1 MANGV
6 IKKFEEEARKEGKA
20 SADFINNTIK
30 QIRSDYA
37 KTPVIKNNA
46 VLSEAWS
53 TITSEISSIARSG
66 LQAKKPDDVKRTLA
80 DISDYEKGIKETI
93 ELQPLLMP
101 LQDLLSQILPTIN
114 DRMATVS
121 SAEANLKKFSSY
133 VTEQSMGFIEGMAR
147 SMVGGIPGGQM
158 LLDKTFGA
166 MKRKSA
172 AKEARGQRL
181 TSLGGAM
188 ASAGTGGGA
197 DMGGAS
203 SAVMGSD
210 SSVGVRTGGRE
221 TGVEKET
228 RIEEERESD
237 TRWNQLFNYFDAILK
252 ALGSGGDNGDDP
264 SAPGGKNPIIKKILA
279 ALGIGGTGGL
289 GLWNAIKNLRT
300 SSATAADDIAQTA
313 NNLTTRTSTSTTR
326 ISSAADDAARA
337 ADDLATRT
345 SGSST
350 RISSAADDITRA
362 TDDLATR
369 TSGSSTRISSAADEV
384 VRASD
389 NVASGAQRMSTA
401 GDDVL
406 TRATT
411 LGTRLDEAGKAAAA
425 GAEALSGK
433 GVILSGSIDEISK
446 AMDAANMS
454 YDKAAGR
461 FKSLAT
467 GKFINFASAEKA
479 IQEGLEA
486 GLKGAGAAADAAGAA
501 PTGAS
506 GLVGKIFS
514 KLGSSLLMK
523 GLIKIAGWPL
533 SVAELGK
540 DIMDVGLDKEAMKTD
555 VTAKVKNEDT
565 FAIAG
570 SLIGGAFGAFLGP
583 LGIAAGASIGN
594 LIGEQ
599 IGKAMDD
606 PDVVDAV
613 AKAKEEIDLDIT
625 NVKDSIKSFND
636 KLKDASLSDK
646 TKEYYEQLRD
656 LKQKELDG
664 LTKEKDKLVA
674 LEETL
679 KKRDDAAE
687 AANKIK
693 REIQDVERMA
703 RNEKNKESR
712 QALSKLKKDL
722 ETQLITK
729 TTEFAGTEAVA
740 RFQAAQAGVEGVDAE
755 IDVIG
760 SIFDKDVRDMSIKE
774 LTEQIGRQE
783 KERDRQIMRQV
794 IDPKTGNPVIP
805 NKWHKA
811 DKPAAMRQPY
821 EIAIELLKL
830 EKTKKESILA
840 KAQNKQWGGGLNSD
854 KPYFV
859 GEAGPELWNP
869 TMGDLIPSRNILGP
883 ALNRMSASNTLA
895 GTIGGGM
902 NGGGMNSVI
911 NAPSTIIQNVQQ
923 NELSDPYS
931 WGHASMLRESA

>member
-1 MANGV
+1 M
-6 IKKFEEEARKEGKA
+6 I
-20 SADFINNTIK
+20 II
-30 QIRSDYA
+30 
-37 KTPVIKNNA
+37 
-46 VLSEAWS
+46 
-53 TITSEISSIARSG
+53 
-66 LQAKKPDDVKRTLA
+66 
-80 DISDYEKGIKETI
+80 
-93 ELQPLLMP
+93 
-101 LQDLLSQILPTIN
+101 LLSVALLVP
-114 DRMATVS
+114 
-121 SAEANLKKFSSY
+121 SY
-133 VTEQSMGFIEGMAR
+133 YI
-147 SMVGGIPGGQM
+147 
-158 LLDKTFGA
+158 
-166 MKRKSA
+166 
-172 AKEARGQRL
+172 
-181 TSLGGAM
+181 
-188 ASAGTGGGA
+188 
-197 DMGGAS
+197 
-203 SAVMGSD
+203 
-210 SSVGVRTGGRE
+210 
-221 TGVEKET
+221 VEKV
-228 RIEEERESD
+228 
-237 TRWNQLFNYFDAILK
+237 
-252 ALGSGGDNGDDP
+252 
-264 SAPGGKNPIIKKILA
+264 IIPNIINK
-279 ALGIGGTGGL
+279 
-289 GLWNAIKNLRT
+289 
-300 SSATAADDIAQTA
+300 
-313 NNLTTRTSTSTTR
+313 
-326 ISSAADDAARA
+326 
-337 ADDLATRT
+337 
-345 SGSST
+345 
-350 RISSAADDITRA
+350 
-362 TDDLATR
+362 
-369 TSGSSTRISSAADEV
+369 
-384 VRASD
+384 
-389 NVASGAQRMSTA
+389 TA
-401 GDDVL
+401 GDKESSFQKRVFDL
-406 TRATT
+406 
-411 LGTRLDEAGKAAAA
+411 
-425 GAEALSGK
+425 
-433 GVILSGSIDEISK
+433 
-446 AMDAANMS
+446 
-454 YDKAAGR
+454 
-461 FKSLAT
+461 
-467 GKFINFASAEKA
+467 
-479 IQEGLEA
+479 IQCPCI
-486 GLKGAGAAADAAGAA
+486 AADY
-501 PTGAS
+501 PLTG
-506 GLVGKIFS
+506 
-514 KLGSSLLMK
+514 
-523 GLIKIAGWPL
+523 
-533 SVAELGK
+533 
-540 DIMDVGLDKEAMKTD
+540 VGLDKEAMKTD

-805 NKWHKA
+805 NKWHKS

-830 EKTKKESILA
+830 EKTKKESTLD
-840 KAQNKQWGGGLNSD
+840 KAQNKQWGGGLYSD